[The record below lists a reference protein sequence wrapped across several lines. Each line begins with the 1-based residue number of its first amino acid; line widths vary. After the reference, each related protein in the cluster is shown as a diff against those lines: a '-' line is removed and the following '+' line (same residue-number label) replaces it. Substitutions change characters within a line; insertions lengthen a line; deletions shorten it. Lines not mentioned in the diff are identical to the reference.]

1 MSVQNGQHPIE
12 LVGEVRAVTLWDDE
26 DSGGEMQFR
35 LDDGA
40 TVAVDFSEEH
50 EARLAVAL
58 RYHQSRRIQITG
70 LGDFGPDGKLR
81 RVCRL
86 DTQLPEWLALARAA
100 PPTPV
105 KPGTARAAVAK
116 WIEFGKT
123 IPEEELAKF
132 PTDFAENMDH
142 YLYGSPKRGEE

>member
-1 MSVQNGQHPIE
+1 MSVQNGPHPIE
-12 LVGEVRAVTLWDDE
+12 LVGEVRAVTLRDD
-26 DSGGEMQFR
+26 DSGGVCQFR

-40 TVAVDFSEEH
+40 TVEVDFSEEH
-50 EARLAVAL
+50 EARIAVAL
-58 RYHQSRRIQITG
+58 RYHQSERIQITG
-70 LGDFGPDGKLR
+70 LGDFGADGKLR

-86 DTQLPEWLALARAA
+86 DTQLPESVVLARAA
-100 PPTPV
+100 PPSPA
-105 KPGTARAAVAK
+105 KPGTARAALEK

-142 YLYGSPKRGEE
+142 YMYGLPKRGEE

>member
-35 LDDGA
+35 LDDG
-40 TVAVDFSEEH
+40 TMVSVAFSEEH
-50 EARLAVAL
+50 EARLAATL
-58 RYHQSRRIQITG
+58 RYHQSQRLQITG
-70 LGDFGPDGKLR
+70 LGDFGADGKLR

-86 DTQLPEWLALARAA
+86 DTQELEWAVLARAA
-100 PPTPV
+100 PYTPA

-142 YLYGSPKRGEE
+142 YMYGLPKRGEE